1 MPFICSFTDVQLM
14 KNFWDAVQQAD
25 EESTDYQVESL
36 VGPCTALIFSYAN
49 YKSLH
54 QLHNGR
60 TSYKDEDVRLQRLS
74 LICSMGWV
82 NIESLVGP
90 CPALIFKVSQHL
102 EGRGLTRN
110 KLSQT
115 TGGSKVLS

>member
-60 TSYKDEDVRLQRLS
+60 TSHKDEDVILQRLS

-90 CPALIFKVSQHL
+90 CPALIFSDANSKSLHQLHN
-102 EGRGLTRN
+102 GR
-110 KLSQT
+110 LSLICSM
-115 TGGSKVLS
+115 GWVNI

>member
-1 MPFICSFTDVQLM
+1 MAYLQIYLEGGVQLPGISNVIKMPFICSFTDVQLM

-54 QLHNGR
+54 Q
-60 TSYKDEDVRLQRLS
+60 
-74 LICSMGWV
+74 
-82 NIESLVGP
+82 
-90 CPALIFKVSQHL
+90 
-102 EGRGLTRN
+102 
-110 KLSQT
+110 
-115 TGGSKVLS
+115 